1 MRSDHAHIKL
11 ADLKSLLR
19 KPGPGTILQPPQ
31 QYSHPN
37 AQSDPARERQKLDL
51 QKNKSK
57 KPTDRDLPEGIE
69 SLVIGDVAERYRKLR
84 EIEKRLD
91 STMMR
96 KRLDLQDQT
105 TQNSK
110 RPRTMRIWISNT
122 AENQPWQNTSMDPDA
137 FDFGDTS
144 QASYRVKIEGRLL
157 DEEDSLD
164 EVEKKD
170 GTATAVADG
179 GEPMDTDAAKPNQP
193 KPSSTS
199 APVRSKLSHFF
210 KQITIEFDRPATLQP
225 DGMAM
230 IEWKRPETRG
240 SVTNWSADGSNFD
253 CLHFERKS
261 DENINIKINLYR
273 DESPERFRLSPDL
286 AELCGGIAEGDR
298 AGVMLNVWKYIRANK
313 LYENE
318 DARVVRCDH
327 LMKKIFRMDAIQF
340 NYVLD
345 YVIPHLQPLPPIT
358 LHYTIRVDSAYINA
372 TPKPSPYT
380 IYDVSLLEDDPMRK
394 VVADTLIHSNST
406 IETLTTLSKLD
417 ENIAV
422 VVQAITQSKA
432 KHAFYEAMAK
442 DPVAFLKR
450 WISSQKRDLEVIM
463 GESSR
468 GLASQDDGG
477 LGDEWRRGG
486 EGGVWNDAVAKES
499 VSLFLARKHPG

>member
-1 MRSDHAHIKL
+1 MIKF
-11 ADLKSLLR
+11 ADLTSLLG
-19 KPGPGTILQPPQ
+19 KPGPGTILQQPQ
-31 QYSHPN
+31 SYSHPN
-37 AQSDPARERQKLDL
+37 QQPDPARERQKLDL

-122 AENQPWQNTSMDPDA
+122 AENQPWQNTSMDADA

-157 DEEDSLD
+157 DEEDPLD
-164 EVEKKD
+164 EEDKKD

-179 GEPMDTDAAKPNQP
+179 GEPMDTDAAKPSPP
-193 KPSSTS
+193 KPSSST
-199 APVRSKLSHFF
+199 PVRSKLSHFF
-210 KQITIEFDRPATLQP
+210 KQITIEFYRPATLQP

-230 IEWKRPETRG
+230 IEWKRPETRP
-240 SVTNWSADGSNFD
+240 SLTNWSADGSNFD

-261 DENINIKINLYR
+261 DENINIKINMFR

-286 AELCGGIAEGDR
+286 SELCGGITEGDR

-318 DARVVRCDH
+318 DARVVRCDP
-327 LMKKIFRMDAIQF
+327 LMKKVRARPS
-340 NYVLD
+340 
-345 YVIPHLQPLPPIT
+345 PHLMYQT
-358 LHYTIRVDSAYINA
+358 NEYRSSA
-372 TPKPSPYT
+372 
-380 IYDVSLLEDDPMRK
+380 
-394 VVADTLIHSNST
+394 
-406 IETLTTLSKLD
+406 
-417 ENIAV
+417 
-422 VVQAITQSKA
+422 
-432 KHAFYEAMAK
+432 
-442 DPVAFLKR
+442 
-450 WISSQKRDLEVIM
+450 
-463 GESSR
+463 
-468 GLASQDDGG
+468 
-477 LGDEWRRGG
+477 
-486 EGGVWNDAVAKES
+486 
-499 VSLFLARKHPG
+499 

>member
-1 MRSDHAHIKL
+1 M
-11 ADLKSLLR
+11 
-19 KPGPGTILQPPQ
+19 LQQPQ
-31 QYSHPN
+31 QYPHPN
-37 AQSDPARERQKLDL
+37 AQTDPARERQKQDL

-144 QASYRVKIEGRLL
+144 QATYRVKIEGRLL
-157 DEEDSLD
+157 DEKDSLD
-164 EVEKKD
+164 EDDKKD
-170 GTATAVADG
+170 GIATAVADG
-179 GEPMDTDAAKPNQP
+179 GEPMDTDAAKPSQP

-199 APVRSKLSHFF
+199 PPVRSKLSHFF

-240 SVTNWSADGSNFD
+240 NATNWSADGSNFD

-273 DESPERFRLSPDL
+273 DESPERFRLSADL
-286 AELCGGIAEGDR
+286 AELCGGISEGDR

-327 LMKKIFRMDAIQF
+327 LMKKVYLTAR
-340 NYVLD
+340 
-345 YVIPHLQPLPPIT
+345 T
-358 LHYTIRVDSAYINA
+358 LFMHHVNSYRSSAWM
-372 TPKPSPYT
+372 P
-380 IYDVSLLEDDPMRK
+380 
-394 VVADTLIHSNST
+394 SNST
-406 IETLTTLSKLD
+406 TYSTT
-417 ENIAV
+417 
-422 VVQAITQSKA
+422 
-432 KHAFYEAMAK
+432 
-442 DPVAFLKR
+442 
-450 WISSQKRDLEVIM
+450 SSHTYLH
-463 GESSR
+463 S
-468 GLASQDDGG
+468 
-477 LGDEWRRGG
+477 
-486 EGGVWNDAVAKES
+486 
-499 VSLFLARKHPG
+499 HP